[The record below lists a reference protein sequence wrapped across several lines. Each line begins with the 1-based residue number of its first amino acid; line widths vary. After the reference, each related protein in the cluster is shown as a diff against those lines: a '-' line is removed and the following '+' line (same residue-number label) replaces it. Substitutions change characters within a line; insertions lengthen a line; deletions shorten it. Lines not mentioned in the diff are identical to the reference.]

1 MNSEVKS
8 LTILCTLLLTN
19 TGYSREVKPVWQSNK
34 ESWSTYQSR
43 HCKWE
48 QGIPCRH
55 VPQDQGKTPPQ
66 SAEDVALEVGIGV
79 LTMGPTP
86 QPRGFKVGIGSKPI
100 MRGVKPRIVV
110 SQPPPRININTE
122 RMPLLSPSP
131 KPKPQISGRLQRIN
145 GKIGVLMGDSNPPIL
160 GEPSTKRVKLE
171 LLQSQNSSHSTEVYD
186 IEGEIAL
193 EKNKIDRL
201 KLIKQDEVAN
211 IKEEIES
218 IYSKQTLDNSELDID
233 DEIRRYNSTSVH
245 ERISFREYFAV
256 RNYQEGRFVA
266 INNAL
271 RSGNISDELD
281 IELSEVYTALDNHS
295 DINISL
301 REDGY
306 IPAEEDTIIAEVYRG
321 EVRDRNEFLS
331 AVVPE
336 ETIQIDSFFSTTE
349 DEDTIIQF
357 NSDDLDDG
365 QVNVKYTIKYYIGRS
380 NSTDISELLDE
391 PDEERIFLPKSR
403 FLVTDV
409 EESADGSTF
418 AVSLLAITDEPPTS
432 PFQLN

>member
-1 MNSEVKS
+1 M
-8 LTILCTLLLTN
+8 
-19 TGYSREVKPVWQSNK
+19 
-34 ESWSTYQSR
+34 
-43 HCKWE
+43 
-48 QGIPCRH
+48 
-55 VPQDQGKTPPQ
+55 
-66 SAEDVALEVGIGV
+66 
-79 LTMGPTP
+79 
-86 QPRGFKVGIGSKPI
+86 
-100 MRGVKPRIVV
+100 
-110 SQPPPRININTE
+110 
-122 RMPLLSPSP
+122 
-131 KPKPQISGRLQRIN
+131 
-145 GKIGVLMGDSNPPIL
+145 
-160 GEPSTKRVKLE
+160 
-171 LLQSQNSSHSTEVYD
+171 
-186 IEGEIAL
+186 
-193 EKNKIDRL
+193 
-201 KLIKQDEVAN
+201 
-211 IKEEIES
+211 
-218 IYSKQTLDNSELDID
+218 
-233 DEIRRYNSTSVH
+233 H